1 MTRFFA
7 NAAFLSMI
15 ALLMATQAESRTQPD
30 HGKFMRAKL
39 DHAQK
44 VLEGLT
50 TNDLDLV
57 AEHAEQMSDLSEQA
71 PWQIIKTEKYFQ
83 HSLEFRRAA
92 DVLAQAGDENN
103 IDAASLA
110 YVDVTLKCISCH
122 KYVRDVRLAAVTDSD
137 SQLVLRIP

>member
-1 MTRFFA
+1 MIRIVAFGTFFTA
-7 NAAFLSMI
+7 M
-15 ALLMATQAESRTQPD
+15 ALVVATQATSESQPD
-30 HGKFMRAKL
+30 HGRFMRAKL
-39 DHAQK
+39 EHAQK

-50 TNDLDLV
+50 TNDMDLV

-71 PWQIIKTEKYFQ
+71 PWQVIKTEKYFQ

-92 DVLAQAGDENN
+92 DALAEAGDENN

-122 KYVRDVRLAAVTDSD
+122 KYVRDVRVAQIVEPDLQIAH
-137 SQLVLRIP
+137 RNP